1 MIINVKGFTLIEF
14 LVAIVILMVGL
25 LGLLQSINLALS
37 TNLDNLLREEATM
50 LADDK
55 LMSKRSMAFDSM
67 SAKVIGSSEK
77 RNIRGVFKDYSVRES
92 VSFITASSKQIDIDV
107 IWKVKQKRTTHSV
120 SSVVSIFPQ

>member
-37 TNLDNLLREEATM
+37 TNMENLLRDEAIM

-55 LMSKRSMAFDSM
+55 MMGKRSMTFGSM
-67 SAKVIGSSEK
+67 SAKVVGKSEK

-92 VSFITASSKQIDIDV
+92 VSLITASSKQVDIDV
-107 IWKVKQKRTTHSV
+107 IWKVKQKRSTHSV